1 MKESAQLFWAI
12 FSTTIEVK
20 GVASFAND
28 TLERVVFSAF
38 NFFKTKLWETCNLGL
53 NYLLMFYFI

>member
-1 MKESAQLFWAI
+1 MKEPAQLFWAI
-12 FSTTIEVK
+12 FSTAIEVK

-38 NFFKTKLWETCNLGL
+38 NFSRPSYGKHV
-53 NYLLMFYFI
+53 I